1 LKGVCFIF
9 DLKTGI
15 IFLIYVELLIFALLT
30 FSNFS
35 FYSDNNAYKRYKN
48 DALYSHT
55 ETGNELAQIRNL
67 TDDHTDYEDSG
78 LA

>member
-1 LKGVCFIF
+1 MKGVCFIF

-48 DALYSHT
+48 DDLYSHT
-55 ETGNELAQIRNL
+55 ETGDELAHIRNL
-67 TDDHTDYEDSG
+67 TDNHTDYEDSG